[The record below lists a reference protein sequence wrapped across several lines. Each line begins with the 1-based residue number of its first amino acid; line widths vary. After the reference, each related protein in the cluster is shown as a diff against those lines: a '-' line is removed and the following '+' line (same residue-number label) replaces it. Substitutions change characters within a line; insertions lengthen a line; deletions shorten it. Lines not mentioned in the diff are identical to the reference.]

1 MQKLQINPKSQEIIQ
16 DFISSSKG
24 QEKYIAQVA
33 KRLKCKIED
42 IRILGVQHT
51 HDATGESLVLD
62 FLPEGTKFNDK
73 IIHVDNNKEYSQR
86 DFIFEDFVV
95 GEVHELTVNGKTLIA
110 DINASPW
117 TVYINK
123 NDIW

>member
-1 MQKLQINPKSQEIIQ
+1 MQKLKINPKSQEIIQ

-24 QEKYIAQVA
+24 QGEYIAQVA
-33 KRLKCKIED
+33 KRLKCKTED
-42 IRILGVQHT
+42 IRILDCLSIYNEEGWVV
-51 HDATGESLVLD
+51 GD
-62 FLPEGTKFNDK
+62 FLPEGTKFINK
-73 IIHVDNNKEYSQR
+73 IIHSDNNKEYSQKA
-86 DFIFEDFVV
+86 FVFEDFAI

-123 NDIW
+123 NDVW